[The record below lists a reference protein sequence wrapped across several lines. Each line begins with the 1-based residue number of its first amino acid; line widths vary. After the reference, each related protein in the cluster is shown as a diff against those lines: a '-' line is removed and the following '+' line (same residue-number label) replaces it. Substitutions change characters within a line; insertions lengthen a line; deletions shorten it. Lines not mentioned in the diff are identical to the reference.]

1 MKAYQLKAMIRIS
14 ELKKKKNSPLPFIQ
28 NKGSG
33 GWKLGTVKR

>member
-14 ELKKKKNSPLPFIQ
+14 ELKKKNSPLPFIQ
-28 NKGSG
+28 NKGNS